1 MRRTALKLLSL
12 LTVCAMALGMAACG
26 TPTPASATPN
36 PSAIATNTTAANTET
51 ASPASMDT
59 TPITFTYYVGD
70 YWQSN
75 YIDPSWSDPVVT
87 ELTKRTGVTLDV
99 SVPASDDDEGEMNK
113 LIASGELA
121 DLIFRGWGASKE
133 ALAKGGYVKPLDD
146 LIEQYG
152 PNIKKN
158 MSGSFAAWRNRSDG
172 KIYNIGY
179 WYFNK
184 VVRPALNLQV
194 TTLQMRYDILAALG
208 YSKLD
213 RSKEGGMNSFITL
226 QEYYALLDQVK
237 TKYPEMVAAL
247 VKPTDALSIYYRST
261 GNQIHDNCVWENNTA
276 TDFALSADASWAI
289 KEINGLYLN
298 GYANIDDTT
307 TTDEARKA
315 LMADGKVFS
324 CLGYANL
331 ISEIQGT
338 LSQGSPNNEKRY
350 AFFYL
355 TKDSSVQ
362 NIYMNGAWGDA
373 ASGTHINAKLDD
385 AKTKRAMEF
394 IDYCCSDEGSLLIC
408 AGIEGV
414 DYFKNE
420 STGWYKPE
428 EKIFAAYR
436 VWDANVFKP
445 RGVGGWLNIL
455 PNIAGVNADGHCFEV
470 NAEYAFSQDPWVIYN
485 NADWKHFAY
494 NMIVSP
500 YTSLDSDTQA
510 DAVDADSKISAYKND
525 RLTNI
530 MLTKDPSTIDG
541 ELQKLQAQMKSDGYD
556 ALAKARTDNWIKVAE
571 QKGVTPETINQTPA
585 QLGQ

>member
-1 MRRTALKLLSL
+1 MRKTAVKLLTL
-12 LTVCAMALGMAACG
+12 LTVCAMVFGLAACG
-26 TPTPASATPN
+26 TSAPSATP
-36 PSAIATNTTAANTET
+36 IAQGTAAGSET
-51 ASPASMDT
+51 SSPVADT
-59 TPITFTYYVGD
+59 TPITFTFYVGD
-70 YWQSN
+70 YWNSN
-75 YIDPSWSDPVVT
+75 YIDPAWTDPVVT

-99 SVPASDDDEGEMNK
+99 SIPASDDDEGEMNK

-152 PNIKKN
+152 PNVKKN

-194 TTLQMRYDILAALG
+194 NTLQMRYDILKEMG
-208 YSKLD
+208 YAKLD

-237 TKYPEMVAAL
+237 VKYPEMTSVLINPVGAL
-247 VKPTDALSIYYRST
+247 DILIRGT
-261 GNQIHDNCVWENNTA
+261 GKQVHDGIWENNMA
-276 TDFALSADASWAI
+276 TDYVMCSDAPWAM
-289 KEINGLYLN
+289 KEVNGLYRN
-298 GYANIDDTT
+298 GYAKIDDTT

-315 LMADGKVFS
+315 MMADGKVFS

-331 ISEIQGT
+331 ISDIQGT
-338 LSQGSPNNEKRY
+338 LSQGSPNNEKRFV
-350 AFFYL
+350 FFYL
-355 TKDSSVQ
+355 TRDASVQ
-362 NIYMNGAWGDA
+362 NIYRNGAWGDA

-385 AKTKRAMEF
+385 AKTKRAMQF
-394 IDYCCSDEGSLLIC
+394 IDYCCSDPGSLLIC

-414 DYFKNE
+414 DYFKDE

-428 EKIFAAYR
+428 EKLFAAYR

-455 PNIAGVNADGHCFEV
+455 PNIAGVNAEGHCFEV

-494 NMIVSP
+494 NMIISP
-500 YTSLDSDTQA
+500 YTSFDSDTQA

-530 MLTKDPSTIDG
+530 MLAKDASTIDG
-541 ELQKLQAQMKSDGYD
+541 DLQKLREQMKSDGND
-556 ALAKARTDNWIKVAE
+556 ALAKARTDNWVKVAG
-571 QKGVTPETINQTPA
+571 QKGVAPEKINQTPA